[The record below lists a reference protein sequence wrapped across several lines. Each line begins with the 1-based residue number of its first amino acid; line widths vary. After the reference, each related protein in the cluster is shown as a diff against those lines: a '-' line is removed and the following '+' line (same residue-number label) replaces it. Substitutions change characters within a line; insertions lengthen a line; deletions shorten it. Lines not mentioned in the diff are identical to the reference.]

1 MSDTEDNKQPAFIN
15 GVRQYRDVNV
25 TMPWGNK
32 FTTYEK
38 VLTPAEERR
47 GDIIALSI
55 GGLAFLGLIS
65 TIIIGI
71 LAR

>member
-1 MSDTEDNKQPAFIN
+1 MSDTEENEEPAFVN

-32 FTTYEK
+32 FTTSEK
-38 VLTPAEERR
+38 ILTPAEERR
-47 GDIIALSI
+47 SDIIALSI

-65 TIIIGI
+65 TFIISA